1 MKDDVYFYKTIYDK
15 RNPQRNPVLKDD
27 VYFYK
32 TIYDKRNPQ
41 ILYSTGVT
49 RIPKEEHKFTIH
61 HSTDGGDTWSILY
74 QADLLGVGGIID
86 IEQYD
91 DILILYTYTDG
102 IYIYRI
108 K

>member
-1 MKDDVYFYKTIYDK
+1 MV
-15 RNPQRNPVLKDD
+15 
-27 VYFYK
+27 
-32 TIYDKRNPQ
+32 
-41 ILYSTGVT
+41 
-49 RIPKEEHKFTIH
+49 
-61 HSTDGGDTWSILY
+61 GDTWSILY

>member
-1 MKDDVYFYKTIYDK
+1 MSV
-15 RNPQRNPVLKDD
+15 NQA
-27 VYFYK
+27 
-32 TIYDKRNPQ
+32 
-41 ILYSTGVT
+41 
-49 RIPKEEHKFTIH
+49 
-61 HSTDGGDTWSILY
+61 ILY

>member
-1 MKDDVYFYKTIYDK
+1 M
-15 RNPQRNPVLKDD
+15 KDD

-74 QADLLGVGGIID
+74 QADLLGVP
-86 IEQYD
+86 
-91 DILILYTYTDG
+91 ILVEESSCLIFFP
-102 IYIYRI
+102 I
-108 K
+108 KSSLLKDCCWIKFK

>member
-1 MKDDVYFYKTIYDK
+1 M
-15 RNPQRNPVLKDD
+15 
-27 VYFYK
+27 
-32 TIYDKRNPQ
+32 
-41 ILYSTGVT
+41 
-49 RIPKEEHKFTIH
+49 H

-91 DILILYTYTDG
+91 DIYALYTYTDG

-108 K
+108 KWIILLLVTFLCKIS

>member
-1 MKDDVYFYKTIYDK
+1 VTAILAITLLSHVAVTVLWFNYQTIIT
-15 RNPQRNPVLKDD
+15 RLV
-27 VYFYK
+27 
-32 TIYDKRNPQ
+32 
-41 ILYSTGVT
+41 TGDSNFSNIFLT